1 MSFRNYLRI
10 LKGFKLLNGNK
21 SIMAIDLSFK
31 IGGEAGQGLQTIGYI
46 LAKSLGRG
54 GLHIF
59 ANQDNESRIRGGHN
73 FFQVR
78 ASDRP
83 VQALSERIDIIIALD
98 GRTITEHRHELV
110 EDGIIIFDGE
120 KIKPAEEAENQLSV
134 PFERLAREKTG
145 TVTMA
150 NSVAAGAALSL
161 LDYDFG
167 LLSSVLNDTFGEKG
181 AEIADK
187 NVQAARAGYDYVAEN
202 SGGKFKRTVR
212 AISAFKGRIL
222 LTGNEAVASSAL
234 ISGCKFMS
242 GYPMSPST
250 PIQQFFASKMQ
261 DHNVVFEQ
269 GEDEISVINMALG
282 ASFAGVRSM
291 VATSG
296 GGFSLMVEGLSLA
309 GMTETPIVIVICQ
322 RPGPATGFPTRTE
335 QAELEFVI
343 HASHG
348 EFPRAVFAPGNPDQA
363 FYLTSKA
370 FNLAEKYQIP
380 VIILSD
386 QHLADS
392 YFTTQTFDTSQVKID
407 RGEFFTESDAKRLG
421 EYKRHLI
428 TDTGISP
435 RLLPGQDW
443 GLAVTDSDEH
453 TEDGHI
459 TELAPAR
466 INNVRK
472 RLRKSEL
479 LRQEIAPPQVFG
491 PEEAET
497 LLIGWGSTFGALKE
511 ATEILNNKGSS
522 VRMLHLSEVWP
533 FPAEIVS
540 KELKE
545 ARYSVSVESNA
556 TGQMAHLVRAETGIQ
571 VNSKILRFD
580 GRPISPEYIIREF
593 SREA

>member
-1 MSFRNYLRI
+1 MSFRNYLGI
-10 LKGFKLLNGNK
+10 LKEFKLLNCNK

-46 LAKSLGRG
+46 LAKSLARG

-98 GRTITEHRHELV
+98 GRTITEHKYELV

-120 KIKPAEEAENQLSV
+120 KIKPAEEVENQLSV

-150 NSVAAGAALSL
+150 NSVAVGAALSL
-161 LDYDFG
+161 LDYDFH
-167 LLSSVLNDTFGEKG
+167 LLSSVLRDTLGEKG

-187 NVQAARAGYDYVAEN
+187 NVRAARAGYDNVAQN
-202 SGGKFKRTVR
+202 SGGKFKRAVKTTTD
-212 AISAFKGRIL
+212 FKDRIL
-222 LTGNEAVASSAL
+222 LTGNDAVASSAL

-250 PIQQFFASKMQ
+250 PIQQFFASKMR
-261 DHNVVFEQ
+261 DHDVIFEQ

-335 QAELEFVI
+335 QAELEFAI
-343 HASHG
+343 HAGHG
-348 EFPRAVFAPGNPDQA
+348 EFPRAVFAPGNSDQA

-370 FNLAEKYQIP
+370 FNLADKYQIP

-392 YFTTQTFDTSQVKID
+392 YFTTQRFDTSLIKVE
-407 RGEFFTESDAKRLG
+407 RGEFFTKSDAKRL

-459 TELAPAR
+459 TELAEAR
-466 INNVRK
+466 TKNVMK
-472 RLRKSEL
+472 RLKKFEL
-479 LRQEIAPPQVFG
+479 LRKEIAPPYVHG
-491 PEEAET
+491 PEDAET
-497 LLIGWGSTFGALKE
+497 LLIGWGSTYGALKE
-511 ATEILNNKGSS
+511 AIEILNSQGSK

-533 FPAEIVS
+533 FPAEAVS
-540 KELKE
+540 KELKKT
-545 ARYSVSVESNA
+545 RSLVSVESNA
-556 TGQMAHLVRAETGIQ
+556 TGQMAHLIRAETGIE
-571 VNSKILRFD
+571 VNSKVLRFD
-580 GRPISPEYIIREF
+580 GRPISPAYIIRELS
-593 SREA
+593 SRV